1 VLSLHVMIS
10 AECKL
15 LSSRLEMIS
24 ILILVHLDLHL
35 DIKSNRISHEQFVGF
50 VGLFHVGATETAG
63 VLN

>member
-1 VLSLHVMIS
+1 V
-10 AECKL
+10 
-15 LSSRLEMIS
+15 IS
-24 ILILVHLDLHL
+24 ILILLHMDLHL